1 MCYLAIIALHTAG
14 DILVMDELGY
24 MYFKDRTGDTF
35 RWRGENV
42 SSTEVEGVVSKVAGH
57 MDAVVYGVEV
67 SISWITASTSVNY

>member
-1 MCYLAIIALHTAG
+1 MTLMHAAG

-42 SSTEVEGVVSKVAGH
+42 SSTEVEGVVSKVAGNK
-57 MDAVVYGVEV
+57 DAVVYGVEV
-67 SISWITASTSVNY
+67 SVSHINTL

>member
-1 MCYLAIIALHTAG
+1 MFYLSLICVDLTG

-42 SSTEVEGVVSKVAGH
+42 SSSEVEGVVSKVAGNK
-57 MDAVVYGVEV
+57 DAVVYGVEV
-67 SISWITASTSVNY
+67 SVDCIHLN